1 MNYLDFLDYDELL
14 KRLTGVQK
22 EIRHYSSYTPNSWR
36 SVDNDTDYS
45 CEWNHTTDSFLRD
58 KRSYLSDEDKIT
70 YAINEWARNT
80 FANKDCPSP
89 HNSVEKTN
97 HKPKTEIKESEIL
110 QLLIN
115 E

>member
-1 MNYLDFLDYDELL
+1 MNCLDCDELL
-14 KRLTGVQK
+14 KRLAGIQE
-22 EIRHYSSYTPNSWR
+22 EIRSYSPYKLNNWK
-36 SVDNDTDYS
+36 SVDDAADYT
-45 CEWNHTTDSFLRD
+45 CKWNHTTDSFLQD
-58 KRSYLSDEDKIT
+58 KSPYLSDEDKIMH
-70 YAINEWARNT
+70 AINEWARNT

-110 QLLIN
+110 RLLIN